1 MERLESMEESR
12 AIAVSTRAD
21 RDAPGAAESCRR
33 LMAAVLRSVLH
44 DCRGSAY
51 ARARGYLPTDSRS
64 IHRAIAYVSSTDRRW
79 PFSFE
84 NVCDALDLDAH
95 LLRRSLTTESRV
107 G

>member
-1 MERLESMEESR
+1 
-12 AIAVSTRAD
+12 
-21 RDAPGAAESCRR
+21 
-33 LMAAVLRSVLH
+33 MAAVLRSVLH

-51 ARARGYLPTDSRS
+51 ARARGFPPADSKTV
-64 IHRAIAYVSSTDRRW
+64 HRAIAYVSSTDRRW

>member
-1 MERLESMEESR
+1 M
-12 AIAVSTRAD
+12 
-21 RDAPGAAESCRR
+21 
-33 LMAAVLRSVLH
+33 
-44 DCRGSAY
+44 
-51 ARARGYLPTDSRS
+51 PTDSRT

>member
-1 MERLESMEESR
+1 VRESQATTR
-12 AIAVSTRAD
+12 STGAD
-21 RDAPGAAESCRR
+21 RDASRAAASCRR

-51 ARARGYLPTDSRS
+51 ARARGFAPTDSRT